1 MQIDHR
7 RRQLLGA
14 SLGVAAAAGL
24 GAPDAM
30 SAAVAAPAVACGMAS
45 APPPQAAAAG
55 DLRRWRQYIRG
66 RFVSSHYRTASP
78 LTPTRLSPAACR

>member
-24 GAPDAM
+24 SAPDAM

-66 RFVSSHYRTASP
+66 RFG
-78 LTPTRLSPAACR
+78 